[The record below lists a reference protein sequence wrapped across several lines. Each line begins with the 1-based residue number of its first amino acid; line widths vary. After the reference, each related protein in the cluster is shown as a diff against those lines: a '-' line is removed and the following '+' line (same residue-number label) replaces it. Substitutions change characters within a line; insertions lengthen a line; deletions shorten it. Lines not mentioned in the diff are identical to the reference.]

1 MENSIIIA
9 MKAIVMHNKKALIV
23 KRTTANK
30 IAGGTWEF
38 VGGKLEFGEDLIGG
52 LKREIMEET
61 GLSVTIDKLLF
72 VTTFKTHEYRQV
84 VIINYLCHSETDLV
98 TLSEEHTDYLWV
110 GKLKLLETLGK
121 RTIKDLED
129 NFVFEQIDIEE

>member
-23 KRTTANK
+23 KRTTSNK

-98 TLSEEHTDYLWV
+98 TLSEEHSDYLWV